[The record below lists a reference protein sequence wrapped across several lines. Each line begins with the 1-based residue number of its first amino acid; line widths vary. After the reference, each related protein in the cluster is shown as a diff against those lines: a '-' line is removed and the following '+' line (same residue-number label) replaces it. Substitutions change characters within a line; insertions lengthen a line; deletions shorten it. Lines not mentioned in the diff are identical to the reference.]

1 MVDLEQNHNLHF
13 ILVTKAADKKENI
26 EAAIEVFTKWMD
38 ENTSSNSAKTTKTS
52 ADEKIPTVPGLGFKD
67 KEAALKTLE

>member
-1 MVDLEQNHNLHF
+1 M
-13 ILVTKAADKKENI
+13 TKAADKKENI
-26 EAAIEVFTKWMD
+26 EAAIEVFTKWID

-52 ADEKIPTVPGLGFKD
+52 SDEKIPTVPGLGFKD